1 MFRLRCAVF
10 VLAAA
15 SVTRADGTVA
25 DADLVKF
32 VGERVAK
39 YQPTPEEKAFDTI
52 GWATEILAAEK
63 LAAEHNRPV
72 FLFTHDGH
80 MGVGRC

>member
-1 MFRLRCAVF
+1 MFRLRWTAV
-10 VLAAA
+10 VLAVAGVA
-15 SVTRADGTVA
+15 RADGPVA

-32 VGERVAK
+32 VDERVAK
-39 YQPTPEEKAFDTI
+39 YQPTPEEKVFDTI
-52 GWATEILAAEK
+52 GWATEILTAEK